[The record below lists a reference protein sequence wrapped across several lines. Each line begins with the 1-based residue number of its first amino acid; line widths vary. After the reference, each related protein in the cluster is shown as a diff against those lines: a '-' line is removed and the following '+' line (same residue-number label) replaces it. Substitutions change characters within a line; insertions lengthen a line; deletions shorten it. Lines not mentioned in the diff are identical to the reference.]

1 MKKSSFGFHSSSSL
15 KFRKI
20 QSDIINSESPFLR
33 FPTTNRQA
41 PIYERKFDGM
51 TIISD
56 DGDLSVQPASSPMP

>member
-1 MKKSSFGFHSSSSL
+1 MKKSSFGFHSSSL

-33 FPTTNRQA
+33 FPTNRQA